1 MFDYKIV
8 EAKLNNALSLVEQIL
23 PKQYI
28 DMVRA
33 DIEQGGEWVLAFETL
48 CDCFA
53 EDNLPVPQ
61 KVYELLEEVAA
72 LLNMK
77 DRQRLEVL
85 KLQVISDPSS

>member
-33 DIEQGGEWVLAFETL
+33 DIEQGGEWVLALETL
-48 CDCFA
+48 CDSFI
-53 EDNLPVPQ
+53 EDNLPVPH
-61 KVYELLEEVAA
+61 KVYKLLEEVAA

-77 DRQRLEVL
+77 DRQRLDVL

>member
-8 EAKLNNALSLVEQIL
+8 EDKFNNVLGMVEKIL

-33 DIEQGGEWVLAFETL
+33 DIEQGGEWVLALETL

-53 EDNLPVPQ
+53 EDNLPVPH
-61 KVYELLEEVAA
+61 KVYELLEEIAS
-72 LLNMK
+72 LLNLE

-85 KLQVISDPSS
+85 KLQVISDPIS